1 MSKKTDTKEKI
12 ILAAFS
18 FYKNPS
24 MEKASLSKIAARVGI
39 TKAAIYKH
47 FSGREDLERAMSDY
61 IYDTTQAELAAL
73 RKKDPDLL
81 SRGSMAA
88 IAEFFVSHIEF
99 LSFFI
104 MSSPC
109 IL

>member
-24 MEKASLSKIAARVGI
+24 MEKVSLSKIAARVGI

-73 RKKDPDLL
+73 RKKR
-81 SRGSMAA
+81 SRPSFKGINGGNCRIFC
-88 IAEFFVSHIEF
+88 IAY
-99 LSFFI
+99 
-104 MSSPC
+104 
-109 IL
+109 

>member
-39 TKAAIYKH
+39 TKAAI
-47 FSGREDLERAMSDY
+47 D
-61 IYDTTQAELAAL
+61 
-73 RKKDPDLL
+73 RK
-81 SRGSMAA
+81 S
-88 IAEFFVSHIEF
+88 VV
-99 LSFFI
+99 
-104 MSSPC
+104 
-109 IL
+109 